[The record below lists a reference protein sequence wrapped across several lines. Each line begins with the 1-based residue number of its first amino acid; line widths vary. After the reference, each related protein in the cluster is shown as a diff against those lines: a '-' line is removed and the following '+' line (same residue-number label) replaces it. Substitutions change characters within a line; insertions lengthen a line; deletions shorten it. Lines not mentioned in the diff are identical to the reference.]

1 MITPPPPG
9 LCAWIDGALVP
20 WDEARVHASAH
31 HYGVGVF
38 EGLRV
43 YQTARGPAVFRLADH
58 TRRLFRSAKMMG
70 IAIPWSADDLDAAQ
84 RTVVRE
90 SKLGDAYL
98 RPFVFH
104 DGPFGLGL
112 HTGRL
117 EVRTAILALPWA
129 DDGAHLDPEA
139 SARGIRVVTSSYS
152 RHAPTSLLS
161 KAKANGN
168 YMTSILALAEARA
181 AGAEDALLL
190 DREGFV
196 TEASG
201 ANVFAVFDREL
212 HTPPR
217 ESVLEG
223 ITRDTVFAL
232 AGDLGLAVRE
242 RRITRDELYVADEV
256 FLTGTAAEIT
266 RVRAVDGRT
275 FEPGPVTGRLRAL
288 YADEVRG
295 KGTRGHWLAWVGER
309 DEGSERRRAASAL
322 AEREES

>member
-1 MITPPPPG
+1 MITEPTPG
-9 LCAWIDGALVP
+9 LRAWVDGALVA
-20 WDEARVHASAH
+20 WDDARVHVSAH

-43 YQTARGPAVFRLADH
+43 YRTARGPAVFRLADH
-58 TRRLFRSAKMMG
+58 TARLFRSARMMG
-70 IAIPWSADDLDAAQ
+70 ITIPWSAAELDAAQ
-84 RTVVRE
+84 RTVIRE
-90 SKLGDAYL
+90 SGLGDAYL

-117 EVRTAILALPWA
+117 VVRTAILALPWA

-139 SARGIRVVTSSYS
+139 GARGIRLVTSSFT
-152 RHAPTSLLS
+152 RHAPTSLLA

-168 YMTSILALAEARA
+168 YMTSILALTEARA

-201 ANVFAVFDREL
+201 ANVFAVFGREL

-232 AGDLGLAVRE
+232 AGALELEVRE
-242 RRITRDELYVADEV
+242 RRLTRDELYVADEV

-266 RVRAVDGRT
+266 RVRAIDGRA
-275 FEPGPVTGRLRAL
+275 FGSGPVTERLRAR

-295 KGTRGHWLAWVGER
+295 KGTREGWLTYV
-309 DEGSERRRAASAL
+309 
-322 AEREES
+322 AEEES